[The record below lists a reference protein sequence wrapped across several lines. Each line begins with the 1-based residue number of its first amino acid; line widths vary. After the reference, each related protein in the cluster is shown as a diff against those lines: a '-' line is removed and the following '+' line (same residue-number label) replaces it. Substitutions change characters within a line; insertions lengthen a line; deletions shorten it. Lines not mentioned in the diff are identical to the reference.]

1 MLQATVKKKVSNAL
15 KDSNARNSKW
25 SFSLISRRFRQ
36 VLALGGSLIF
46 VRMLGIK
53 IRNLLKCI
61 REINIKVPKLILE
74 IKVLFLVN

>member
-74 IKVLFLVN
+74 IKVLFLVT

>member
-1 MLQATVKKKVSNAL
+1 MLQVTVKKKVSNAL

>member
-1 MLQATVKKKVSNAL
+1 MLQATVKKKISNAL